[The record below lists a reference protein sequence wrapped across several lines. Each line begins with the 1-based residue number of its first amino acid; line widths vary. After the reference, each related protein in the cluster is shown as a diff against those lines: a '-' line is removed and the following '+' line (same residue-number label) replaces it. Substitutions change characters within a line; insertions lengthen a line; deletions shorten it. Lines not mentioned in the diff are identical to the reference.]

1 MFGVFNGPGAR
12 IAMATILAFSN
23 LNGKKINNKS
33 PLTKVKSDNK
43 SKKAEIV
50 IFPGVRIERISSD
63 KLETKQNLDKL
74 SKIKCHF

>member
-1 MFGVFNGPGAR
+1 MFGVLNGPGAR

-33 PLTKVKSDNK
+33 SLTNVKSDHK
-43 SKKAEIV
+43 SKKAEII

-63 KLETKQNLDKL
+63 KLETKQNLEKL
-74 SKIKCHF
+74 NQIKCNF

>member
-1 MFGVFNGPGAR
+1 
-12 IAMATILAFSN
+12 MATILAFSN
-23 LNGKKINNKS
+23 LNGKKNSSNS
-33 PLTKVKSDNK
+33 LLTNVKSDHK

>member
-1 MFGVFNGPGAR
+1 
-12 IAMATILAFSN
+12 MATILAFSN
-23 LNGKKINNKS
+23 LNGKKTSNNS
-33 PLTKVKSDNK
+33 LLTNVKSDHK

-74 SKIKCHF
+74 SKVKCHF

>member
-1 MFGVFNGPGAR
+1 MFGVLNGPGAR

-23 LNGKKINNKS
+23 LNGKKTNNKS
-33 PLTKVKSDNK
+33 SRTNVKSDHK

-63 KLETKQNLDKL
+63 KCETKQNIDKL
-74 SKIKCHF
+74 SKVKCHF

>member
-23 LNGKKINNKS
+23 LNGKKMNNKS
-33 PLTKVKSDNK
+33 PLTNVKSDHK

>member
-1 MFGVFNGPGAR
+1 
-12 IAMATILAFSN
+12 MATILAFSN